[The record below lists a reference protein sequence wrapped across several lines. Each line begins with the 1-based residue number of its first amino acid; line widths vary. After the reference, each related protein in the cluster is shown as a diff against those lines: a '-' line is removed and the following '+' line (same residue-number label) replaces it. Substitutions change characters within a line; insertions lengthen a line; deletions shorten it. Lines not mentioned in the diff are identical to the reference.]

1 MEQLFQS
8 TNKNLMKNK
17 INELITQKSDL
28 DLILELRSLLRKNLE
43 DLKKINITLKLELK
57 KQEQNENFRNR

>member
-1 MEQLFQS
+1 MAQLFQS
-8 TNKNLMKNK
+8 TNNIPMKNK

-43 DLKKINITLKLELK
+43 DLKNINITLKLELK